1 MSYSPTNLNSLSLC
15 NLIVAI
21 WCTLVYL
28 LPWSLNK
35 LNFMGIMKKMR
46 KTAIH
51 DDFWIFIQ
59 IVIDSVMICYC
70 KLMLIF
76 SIKSKLIWCQL
87 IICWSFLI
95 IWTINFL
102 QMVWIINFLIGFVGN
117 LFPKMNL
124 QMRIKMILR
133 FEFQFQS

>member
-1 MSYSPTNLNSLSLC
+1 MSNSPTNLNTISLC
-15 NLIVAI
+15 NLIVVI
-21 WCTLVYL
+21 WCTLVY

-35 LNFMGIMKKMR
+35 LNFMGLMKKWGKQHYMMTFR
-46 KTAIH
+46 FLFRLSLIL
-51 DDFWIFIQ
+51 WCW
-59 IVIDSVMICYC
+59 CYS
-70 KLMLIF
+70 KVMLIF
-76 SIKSKLIWCQL
+76 SIKSKLMWCQL